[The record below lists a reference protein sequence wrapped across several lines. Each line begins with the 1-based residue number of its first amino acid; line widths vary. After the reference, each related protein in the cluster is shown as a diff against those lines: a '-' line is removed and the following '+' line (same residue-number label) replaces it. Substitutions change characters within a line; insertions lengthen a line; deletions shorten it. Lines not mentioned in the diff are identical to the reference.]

1 MVPVLR
7 KQRQKDQKHNAIL
20 SELGANLGYMRPVSI
35 NQSFNQSANQNS
47 KSKQGQASPYHI
59 QYSMDT

>member
-1 MVPVLR
+1 MGPVLR

-20 SELGANLGYMRPVSI
+20 SELEANLGYMRPVSI
-35 NQSFNQSANQNS
+35 NQSFNQSAYQNS
-47 KSKQGQASPYHI
+47 KSKQGQTSPYHI